1 MKYQILYRFVF
12 RLTVFLLIAGCTKE
26 LPVKEELP
34 GGDEFT
40 RIVFSPSNFTKAG
53 DLHAPTAGNEDGI
66 KSLDVYGVA
75 WGRTNSWSDLKVIN
89 IFHAPGANPTYDDE
103 VWGVIRGD
111 TAVIMSSLFER
122 NLRGEPVEY
131 VNLYVIANIEQL
143 EPAYTNS
150 FKSFKDYNTDIANAV
165 TSYRPNTPISQ
176 NLENKLKNLVV
187 KANDLSTALEYPVM
201 AQMMKVEGGV
211 SYLHMPLERI
221 YCRIGFSFLFTGNSE
236 EYIRINKI
244 TIDKTNG
251 QGFLFLE
258 ENETDGLSLGS
269 LVWSANING
278 PGAFKEAKG
287 TVYTNGEQPTGGA
300 LVTLYAESSSVAPL
314 YFRTCQYL
322 CDSEAEVPSITLDI
336 TVSGNGGTKK
346 RTLTAPLYSSEGTG
360 NKKHYGFLRNH
371 SYQVIST
378 INTSTLKLENVAVE
392 MRDWKD
398 RPPVD
403 IPEFE

>member
-34 GGDEFT
+34 EGDEFT
-40 RIVFSPSNFTKAG
+40 RIVFSSSGFTKAD
-53 DLHAPTAGNEDGI
+53 DLHAPTAGSEDGI
-66 KSLDVYGVA
+66 KSLNVYGIA
-75 WGRTNSWSDLKVIN
+75 WREGAIVN
-89 IFHAPGANPTYDDE
+89 IFHAPGSDPRGSGN
-103 VWGVIRGD
+103 VWGEIRGD

-122 NLRGEPVEY
+122 DQWGNQVEY
-131 VNLYVIANIEQL
+131 VNLYAIANIEQL
-143 EPAYTNS
+143 EPAYPAI
-150 FKSFKDYNTDIANAV
+150 FKSFDDYNTQIANAAA
-165 TSYRPNTPISQ
+165 SYRPGRTPISQ
-176 NLENKLKNLVV
+176 NLEDVLKTLIV

-336 TVSGNGGTKK
+336 TVSDNSGGTKK

>member
-34 GGDEFT
+34 EGGEFT
-40 RIVFSPSNFTKAG
+40 RIVFRSSGFTKAD
-53 DLHAPTAGNEDGI
+53 DLHAPTAGSEDGI
-66 KSLDVYGVA
+66 KSLNVYGIA
-75 WGRTNSWSDLKVIN
+75 WSEGAIVN
-89 IFHAPGANPTYDDE
+89 IFHAPGSDPRGSGN
-103 VWGVIRGD
+103 VWGEIRGD

-122 NLRGEPVEY
+122 DQWGNQVEY
-131 VNLYVIANIEQL
+131 VNLYAIANIEQL
-143 EPAYTNS
+143 EPAYPAI
-150 FKSFKDYNTDIANAV
+150 FKSFDDYNTKIADAV
-165 TSYRPNTPISQ
+165 FSYRPGRTPISQ
-176 NLENKLKNLVV
+176 NLEDVLKNLIV
-187 KANDLSTALEYPVM
+187 KAKGLSAALEYPVM
-201 AQMMKVEGGV
+201 AQTMKVDGGV
-211 SYLHMPLERI
+211 SYLHVPLERV
-221 YCRIGFSFLFTGNSE
+221 YCRIGFSFLFTGNTAD
-236 EYIRINKI
+236 KI
-244 TIDKTNG
+244 KIDKIAIDKTNG
-251 QGFLFLE
+251 QGYLFLE
-258 ENETDGLSLGS
+258 ENETGGPSLGS
-269 LVWSANING
+269 LVWSAYING

-300 LVTLYAESSSVAPL
+300 LVTLYAESAGVAPL

-322 CDSEAEVPSITLDI
+322 CDSEAGVPSITLDI

-392 MRDWKD
+392 MHDWND